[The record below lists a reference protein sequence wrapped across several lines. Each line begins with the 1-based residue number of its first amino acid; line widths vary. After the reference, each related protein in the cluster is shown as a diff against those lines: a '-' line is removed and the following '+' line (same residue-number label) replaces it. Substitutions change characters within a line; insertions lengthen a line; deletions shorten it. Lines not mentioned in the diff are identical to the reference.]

1 MAGGSNKHE
10 EIKVAAQP
18 IIGRG
23 VKIGG
28 GVETRKGE
36 WRCNVCKFKNQ
47 AVDEEGQEVDKCK
60 MCKEFKNVM
69 KETIPM
75 PSAPIKV
82 HTKPP
87 G

>member
-1 MAGGSNKHE
+1 MALAKHE
-10 EIKVAAQP
+10 EMKTHQP

-47 AVDEEGQEVDKCK
+47 NIDEEG
-60 MCKEFKNVM
+60 
-69 KETIPM
+69 
-75 PSAPIKV
+75 
-82 HTKPP
+82 
-87 G
+87 